1 MKKILLS
8 FVAGLVM
15 VSLVGT
21 SWAAMITGKVDKI
34 DEKGSYY
41 FVKDEKGKTHK
52 IHFDT
57 TTKKTGEVKI
67 GADVKVDEEK
77 GHAKSV
83 EVIEKK
89 M

>member
-41 FVKDEKGKTHK
+41 FVKDEKGK
-52 IHFDT
+52 
-57 TTKKTGEVKI
+57 KKRRK
-67 GADVKVDEEK
+67 
-77 GHAKSV
+77 
-83 EVIEKK
+83 
-89 M
+89 